1 MLVFPERVLHG
12 DLPNRDFLHLYGP
25 GSLWLL
31 AGWLK
36 VWGVSLTA
44 ERMYGLGQ
52 IVGIILGIYGLAR
65 YWGRTAALP
74 CALLSMAFILP
85 PLGLTAL
92 AWVGGVALGL
102 LGLLAV
108 LDGRRRL
115 PTDER
120 AALRFALIGGLVWG
134 AALLFRLDL
143 VVAVGLGG
151 LAASWG
157 LTAAFRKRLLLGLAI
172 GLSPYVIHLATA
184 GPYRVFK
191 GMILDPV
198 IYLRGGRRLP
208 IPPPWDHLDAFLQR
222 AGATVPPRWPIPSL
236 TTPQQLTVWFFLLLL
251 AVLTLVL
258 VGRWAVRRDRSRFEA
273 RVLLAVGL
281 FSVGLVPQA
290 VQRVDS
296 AHFGW
301 VSCVA
306 GAFLPIAFIEIF
318 RVRKPAWTA
327 WRRNLIA
334 CGIVTL
340 GMVVLLPHFTS
351 WSYTDYTLQTFGK
364 HRVAR
369 KIERNGRVF
378 YYGRADV
385 QAAATKMLAEVPRI
399 AKPGEKLFVGTE
411 DLRKTPYSD
420 AWLYYLLPEYP
431 PGTYY
436 IEMDPG
442 VANSKDGQLASDLA
456 HSDIAILSS
465 VWNDFSEPNDSLKVG
480 SDAANKV
487 LARDF
492 CLVHNYG
499 GLYRLYHKCTK

>member
-1 MLVFPERVLHG
+1 MTATTITRSRSRLSSRQKTWIAFGVIAVALVIPLRGLLRVQGSPMEEGFMLVFPERVLHG

-44 ERMYGLGQ
+44 ERIYGLGQ
-52 IVGIILGIYGLAR
+52 IIGIILGIYGLAR

-120 AALRFALIGGLVWG
+120 AALRFALVGGLVWG

-157 LTAAFRKRLLLGLAI
+157 LTAAFRKRLLLGLAL
-172 GLSPYVIHLATA
+172 GLSPYVIQLATA
-184 GPYRVFK
+184 GPVPRLQGDDPRPGHLPARRTTAPDPAAVGPPRRV
-191 GMILDPV
+191 PAA
-198 IYLRGGRRLP
+198 RGRERS
-208 IPPPWDHLDAFLQR
+208 HR
-222 AGATVPPRWPIPSL
+222 AG
-236 TTPQQLTVWFFLLLL
+236 
-251 AVLTLVL
+251 
-258 VGRWAVRRDRSRFEA
+258 RSR
-273 RVLLAVGL
+273 RSPRRSSSRSGSSSSCSRCSRSCSSVVGPCAAIVHASRRACCSPSACSRSDS
-281 FSVGLVPQA
+281 FRKA

-318 RVRKPAWTA
+318 RVRKPDVD
-327 WRRNLIA
+327 A
-334 CGIVTL
+334 CG
-340 GMVVLLPHFTS
+340 
-351 WSYTDYTLQTFGK
+351 D
-364 HRVAR
+364 
-369 KIERNGRVF
+369 
-378 YYGRADV
+378 
-385 QAAATKMLAEVPRI
+385 
-399 AKPGEKLFVGTE
+399 GT
-411 DLRKTPYSD
+411 
-420 AWLYYLLPEYP
+420 
-431 PGTYY
+431 
-436 IEMDPG
+436 
-442 VANSKDGQLASDLA
+442 
-456 HSDIAILSS
+456 
-465 VWNDFSEPNDSLKVG
+465 
-480 SDAANKV
+480 
-487 LARDF
+487 
-492 CLVHNYG
+492 
-499 GLYRLYHKCTK
+499 